1 VPMNDDSAP
10 DHSLPLFLSSDVE
23 ETEQRGSSRI
33 LRAGLLGLTALAVG
47 GATLLLGGPVS
58 RITAVTASFIGT
70 SAPAPSPN
78 NDAPASPAQPIIEA
92 QAAPP
97 TEAASPQTEAKTPSD
112 PQPPAAAPE
121 AAEPKQAD
129 AAVDREA
136 LFRQFQAWAKE
147 HDSKPQQQESEQKST
162 TQTTRERSAPPQQ
175 AAETT
180 RPVPTRAE
188 PKAAAPAAQAP
199 VRAAQKQRP
208 ARELRN
214 ARAEVEAA
222 QRAKAARPYWTPPA
236 PEEARAPDAPVQP
249 PETPLLQRLFGA
261 HN

>member
-33 LRAGLLGLTALAVG
+33 LKSGLLGLTALVVG

-58 RITAVTASFIGT
+58 RITAVTASFI
-70 SAPAPSPN
+70 SASALAPSPN

-97 TEAASPQTEAKTPSD
+97 TEAAPQTEAAAPSNQ
-112 PQPPAAAPE
+112 QPAVAAPE
-121 AAEPKQAD
+121 PAEPKQAD
-129 AAVDREA
+129 AVVDREA
-136 LFRQFQAWAKE
+136 LFRQFQAWAQQ
-147 HDSKPQQQESEQKST
+147 HDSKPQQQDSEQKT
-162 TQTTRERSAPPQQ
+162 ATQTTRERSTPPQQ

-180 RPVPTRAE
+180 RPIPTRAE
-188 PKAAAPAAQAP
+188 PKAAAPVVRAP

-214 ARAEVEAA
+214 ARAEVESER
-222 QRAKAARPYWTPPA
+222 RAKAAAAQPYWTPA
-236 PEEARAPDAPVQP
+236 EEARAPDTPAPSTD
-249 PETPLLQRLFGA
+249 TPWLLRVFGG

>member
-1 VPMNDDSAP
+1 VPINDDSAP
-10 DHSLPLFLSSDVE
+10 DHSLPLFLSNDVE
-23 ETEQRGSSRI
+23 EAEQRGSSRL
-33 LRAGLLGLTALAVG
+33 LRMGLLGLTALADG
-47 GATLLLGGPVS
+47 GAALLLGGPVS
-58 RITAVTASFIGT
+58 RITASLIGT

-97 TEAASPQTEAKTPSD
+97 TEATAPTQAEAPSN
-112 PQPPAAAPE
+112 PPPAAAAPE
-121 AAEPKQAD
+121 PAEPKQAD
-129 AAVDREA
+129 AAVDRDA
-136 LFRQFQAWAKE
+136 LFRQFQAWAQQ
-147 HDSKPQQQESEQKST
+147 HDGKPDQQQTSGQENE
-162 TQTTRERSAPPQQ
+162 APPTRGVSAHPASPRR

-188 PKAAAPAAQAP
+188 PKAVAPAAQAP

-214 ARAEVEAA
+214 ARAEVDSER
-222 QRAKAARPYWTPPA
+222 RAKATAAQTYWTPQ
-236 PEEARAPDAPVQP
+236 EEARAPEAPAQSTD
-249 PETPLLQRLFGA
+249 TPLLQRLFGG